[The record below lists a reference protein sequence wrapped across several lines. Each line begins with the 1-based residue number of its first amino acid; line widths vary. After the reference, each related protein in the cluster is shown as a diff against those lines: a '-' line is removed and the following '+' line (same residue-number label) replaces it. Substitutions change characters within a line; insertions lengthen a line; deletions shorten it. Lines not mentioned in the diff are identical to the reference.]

1 MGLFGDLF
9 LSVSNLIAFCLYS
22 QASRKE
28 ITTFQ
33 QTLVRLVSLL
43 SAMMLTEL
51 EGYDTLNDAPY
62 EVIELESFEL
72 HSMSTLMT
80 EKDKTEIVFQWIKNL
95 MVESI
100 TGGVLTIPP
109 PILTR
114 VFQELDA
121 AMSKYHQ
128 AEKFSKVPFPF
139 PYVAALELFMVIH
152 TLLTPLTLVN
162 IIPNLVWPPLLT
174 FVFVFMLW
182 SLHFACSEL
191 ENPYMGDANDLDLQ
205 DMQCILNDRLASIT
219 ITRNQVVP
227 RLVNLEGAIAWLR
240 RTRTEKSEEAKM
252 AHRKRRMSVSK
263 MEDVNDT
270 LSLESPH
277 TSEEIVEDSTIGT
290 EVSMGSGSNL
300 PSNSNRPSSSTTILR
315 SEVGHSRETGT
326 FAAICAQQSSQDSPV
341 AAHDVHIGCPTTIVS
356 PSRTSHTTAE
366 IHRPVLPVRRRRSM
380 RRSMDENTVGSFFR
394 NSLHGRESI
403 LSQAMA
409 SSADEASYMNDCV

>member
-1 MGLFGDLF
+1 MDFFECHCHCHCVHWPRLPFAPSRLPVACSFDSPPRPF
-9 LSVSNLIAFCLYS
+9 FCLLVFVPS
-22 QASRKE
+22 CLRLRVCL
-28 ITTFQ
+28 FQ
-33 QTLVRLVSLL
+33 G
-43 SAMMLTEL
+43 AHWCAAE
-51 EGYDTLNDAPY
+51 EGSSSTCCFGRGPTPNG
-62 EVIELESFEL
+62 ERRSF
-72 HSMSTLMT
+72 
-80 EKDKTEIVFQWIKNL
+80 VPFFCA
-95 MVESI
+95 
-100 TGGVLTIPP
+100 GGVLTIPP